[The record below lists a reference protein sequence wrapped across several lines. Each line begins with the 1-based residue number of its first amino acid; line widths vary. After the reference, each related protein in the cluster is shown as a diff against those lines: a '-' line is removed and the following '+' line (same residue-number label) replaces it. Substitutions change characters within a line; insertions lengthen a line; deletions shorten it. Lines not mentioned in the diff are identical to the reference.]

1 MELPISRTFVRKLKE
16 EPDARKRAIWR
27 EVKSIPDRFFGTGK
41 SAPSVFKSLDKD
53 VYLHVFT
60 LPKTQASDGDAWF
73 ISFRYVK
80 VWYQVRIA
88 DYGPLP

>member
-1 MELPISRTFVRKLKE
+1 MELPISRAFVRKLKE
-16 EPDARKRAIWR
+16 EPDNRRRAIWR

-41 SAPSVFKSLDKD
+41 SARSAFKSLDKD
-53 VYLHVFT
+53 VYIHVFS
-60 LPKTQASDGDAWF
+60 LPKAQASDSDAWF

-80 VWYQVRIA
+80 IWNQLRIA